1 MAADV
6 RAHSTS
12 PHACSR
18 REAREKNRLSV
29 VEKSVLVGY
38 SAHQMFGL
46 VDAVEAYPQFLPWC
60 DDARVIHRDDTRT
73 RATLHINYHGAK
85 QSFTTENAKEPPH
98 RMTVKLV
105 EGPFRV
111 LDGEW
116 RFTPL
121 REDACKIEFRLHYEF
136 ASKVLEM
143 LVGPVFSYIANTM
156 VEAFVKRA
164 DQLYGG

>member
-1 MAADV
+1 
-6 RAHSTS
+6 
-12 PHACSR
+12 
-18 REAREKNRLSV
+18 
-29 VEKSVLVGY
+29 
-38 SAHQMFGL
+38 MFGL
-46 VDAVEAYPQFLPWC
+46 VDAVEAYPQFLTWC

-116 RFTPL
+116 RFTAL